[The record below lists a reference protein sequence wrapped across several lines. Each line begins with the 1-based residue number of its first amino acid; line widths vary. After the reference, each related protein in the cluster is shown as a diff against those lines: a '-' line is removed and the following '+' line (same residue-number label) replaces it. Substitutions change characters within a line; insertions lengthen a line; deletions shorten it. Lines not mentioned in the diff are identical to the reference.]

1 MGKLNNNV
9 YKVVKFIHIISASV
23 WIGTAITVFYMLKI
37 VLNKDNVLPILKA
50 VQNIDFFVI
59 IPSNLIT
66 FITGLIFSIGTDW
79 GFFKHRWII
88 LKYVINLLPI
98 IGGAMI
104 FGHPIF
110 SMIGIA
116 EEKGVDA
123 LTSPEFILSN
133 KFMTIA
139 FIIMIV
145 LLFFAV
151 YLSIYKPKLK
161 KELKKI

>member
-1 MGKLNNNV
+1 MGKINGNG
-9 YKVVKFIHIISASV
+9 YKIVKLIHIISASV

-37 VLNKDNVLPILKA
+37 VLNEDNVLPILKA

-59 IPSNLIT
+59 IPSNLMT
-66 FITGLIFSIGTDW
+66 FITGLIFSTGTDW
-79 GFFKHRWII
+79 GFFKHKWIT
-88 LKYVINLLPI
+88 LKYIINLIPI
-98 IGGAMI
+98 IGGAFI

-110 SMIGIA
+110 SMIAIA

-123 LTSPEFILSN
+123 LASPEFILLH

-145 LLFFAV
+145 LLLFAV
-151 YLSIYKPKLK
+151 CLSIYKPKLNK
-161 KELKKI
+161 SLNI